1 MISDPGAVAE
11 PGRPVALSERVV
23 RLTAPNP
30 GMMTGPG
37 TNSYLVGTRELA
49 VVDPGPDDAGHVG
62 ALADLGH
69 GRIRWIVVTHTHPD
83 HSPATAGLAARSG
96 AEVIGF
102 SAGDGFAP
110 DRTAVDGFTLSG
122 DGFSLRALHTP
133 DHASNHLCWLL
144 TEEAMLFSGDHIMG
158 GSTVVIGPPDGDM
171 AKYFGSL
178 RRLRL
183 LEPPIATIAPGH
195 GSLLVDPVAT
205 IDDVIAHRLER
216 EASVAEALREAG
228 RATVDELLPTVYADV
243 GAELLPVARK
253 TLWAHLRKLAD
264 EGEVETTDADDIES
278 LWATGSAKRP
288 DPTDVDH
295 FANRSVSRRTAGQSA
310 NQL

>member
-1 MISDPGAVAE
+1 MSPALVLEPAGAPE
-11 PGRPVALSERVV
+11 PGRPVALSALVV
-23 RLTAPNP
+23 RATAPNP

-37 TNSYLVGTRELA
+37 TNTYLVGTTALA
-49 VVDPGPDDAGHVG
+49 VVDPGPDDAGHVE

-183 LEPPIATIAPGH
+183 LEPPIATI
-195 GSLLVDPVAT
+195 
-205 IDDVIAHRLER
+205 DDVIAHRLER